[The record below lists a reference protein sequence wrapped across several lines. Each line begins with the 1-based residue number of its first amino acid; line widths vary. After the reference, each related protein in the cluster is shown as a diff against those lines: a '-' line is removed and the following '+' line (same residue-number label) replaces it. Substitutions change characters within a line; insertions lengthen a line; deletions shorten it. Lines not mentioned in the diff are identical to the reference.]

1 MFNCSRKSSLFLLLL
16 TVLVA
21 SYPSGDDSSE
31 DDNANNSESDQQQV
45 VDELERRASR
55 NTKCPGCKTLLS
67 AHAWGAPSRL
77 CVGEETV
84 ASNSDTRRRDTP
96 KNSKATKSKKKSKS
110 KSRSTKHTTD
120 LTSKLDNAINCAE
133 AALRQSGQ
141 DNQLSEDE
149 YLEQLRALERELQE
163 EERSLKA
170 QDEIRRLERR
180 LEDQQNRVNA
190 LRNTV
195 TVSSNA
201 TAVPSASLT
210 DSNRVRAPD
219 VNVAPVPLD
228 GLIGQMSGTAAIPS
242 FASSIQIPPPSSAL
256 HQANQPSM
264 PDNRVSR
271 ETEADVFLRPA
282 SSAISTHGKPLRIP
296 DYVSRLMPQED
307 RRVLSTADGQA
318 SFVLECGTKKPK
330 LDSISLSQ
338 WNTAN
343 YRIFN
348 ELISR
353 GRLSTPLAVREYLS
367 YSIKIMELTSKYTWS
382 SILKYDDEFRVVQSV
397 YGYAWSQDHYHLH
410 EVILR
415 PLPNS
420 ASGAGAASQQH
431 RSSGNGGGAQAHQ
444 RSFSALFGS
453 HTSDGSEICKNF
465 NALKGCSR
473 GDSCH
478 FKHVCNRKTNNR
490 VCEGGHRGCHHA
502 SLFQSQQ
509 PPQQQ

>member
-1 MFNCSRKSSLFLLLL
+1 MFNCSRKSSLILLLL

-210 DSNRVRAPD
+210 DSNRIRAPD

-242 FASSIQIPPPSSAL
+242 FASSIQIPPPSRAL
-256 HQANQPSM
+256 HQANQPST
-264 PDNRVSR
+264 PDKRVS
-271 ETEADVFLRPA
+271 
-282 SSAISTHGKPLRIP
+282 
-296 DYVSRLMPQED
+296 
-307 RRVLSTADGQA
+307 
-318 SFVLECGTKKPK
+318 
-330 LDSISLSQ
+330 
-338 WNTAN
+338 
-343 YRIFN
+343 
-348 ELISR
+348 
-353 GRLSTPLAVREYLS
+353 
-367 YSIKIMELTSKYTWS
+367 
-382 SILKYDDEFRVVQSV
+382 
-397 YGYAWSQDHYHLH
+397 
-410 EVILR
+410 
-415 PLPNS
+415 
-420 ASGAGAASQQH
+420 
-431 RSSGNGGGAQAHQ
+431 
-444 RSFSALFGS
+444 
-453 HTSDGSEICKNF
+453 
-465 NALKGCSR
+465 
-473 GDSCH
+473 
-478 FKHVCNRKTNNR
+478 
-490 VCEGGHRGCHHA
+490 
-502 SLFQSQQ
+502 
-509 PPQQQ
+509 